1 MLVARPKVSN
11 VCIVI
16 NWGIIHI
23 VLRFFYV
30 GIRMSENL
38 PIIFICT
45 TNGGCMENIFIIDD
59 RVESKIDFSDIIGGA
74 KEPANKSH
82 AEVALAIAGSAML
95 ASIPGYMFGTMVGL
109 GAIKTFNAIYDKKNI
124 SKSEADSINA
134 EIKALQDSMK
144 KYHVTRS
151 EAFDRGYKFPPG
163 HPQTGVLYKIHP
175 LAKYE
180 SSDKENV
187 YIPESDYSKVLLD
200 EREAELLRLLVDLG
214 ATKISI
220 SRVLNEKK
228 RVEVSSQINIDVASS
243 VSGDAKANY
252 HSSVNNEEQNVR
264 TFILRGKEWFIDE
277 KVDNN
282 KYSWLFYEPS
292 WRSVV
297 NAREVGMCLSA
308 AIEISELSVYSKDVS
323 LGLEIKHRAL
333 KASASGAYSD
343 QEDSY
348 ANYIVNVEFSDPKT
362 SAK

>member
-1 MLVARPKVSN
+1 M
-11 VCIVI
+11 CIV
-16 NWGIIHI
+16 
-23 VLRFFYV
+23 
-30 GIRMSENL
+30 
-38 PIIFICT
+38 
-45 TNGGCMENIFIIDD
+45 NGVRMENIFIIDD
-59 RVESKIDFSDIIGGA
+59 EVESKIDFSEFIGGV
-74 KEPANKSH
+74 KETSNKSH
-82 AEVALAIAGSAML
+82 AEVALAIAGSAIL

-134 EIKALQDSMK
+134 EIKALQGSMK

-151 EAFDRGYKFPPG
+151 EAFDRGYKFPLG

-180 SSDKENV
+180 SSDKDNV
-187 YIPESDYSKVLLD
+187 YIPEGDYSKVLLD
-200 EREAELLRLLVDLG
+200 ERESELLRLLVDLG
-214 ATKISI
+214 AIKISI
-220 SRVLNEKK
+220 SRKSNEKK
-228 RVEVSSQINIDVASS
+228 RVETNSEINLDVASL
-243 VSGDAKANY
+243 VSGEAKANY
-252 HSSVNNEEQNVR
+252 ISSVNNEEQNVR
-264 TFILRGKEWFIDE
+264 TFILRGKEWLIDE
-277 KVDNN
+277 KIDNN

-297 NAREVGMCLSA
+297 HAREVGMCLSA
-308 AIEISELSVYSKDVS
+308 AIEISEISVYSKDVS

-348 ANYIVNVEFSDPKT
+348 ASYIVNVDFSDPRA